1 MQKIII
7 AVDGFSGCG
16 KSTTAKS
23 VASALGYSYI
33 DSGAMYRAVT
43 LYFDQ
48 NYINLTDTKKI
59 LKALDNIHIT
69 FEFNSKIGGSETFLN
84 GLNVEEEIRTMYIS
98 ERVSAV
104 SAIPEVRHAMVY
116 LQQKLGKKGGIVM
129 DGRDIGTTVFPKAE
143 LKIFVVADMMIRAK
157 RRQDELA
164 DKGDLVTLDDVI
176 KNLSERDRIDST
188 RAESPLRRADDAK
201 DLDTSYLTIDEQ
213 VDIVMHLATSKMVE
227 KTKKKLAVQN

>member
-1 MQKIII
+1 VQKIII

-48 NYINLTDTKKI
+48 NYINHTDTKKI

-176 KNLSERDRIDST
+176 RNLSERDRIDST

>member
-1 MQKIII
+1 VQKIII

-104 SAIPEVRHAMVY
+104 SAIPEVRHAMVH

>member
-104 SAIPEVRHAMVY
+104 SAIPEVRHAMVH

>member
-48 NYINLTDTKKI
+48 NYINHTDTKKI

-176 KNLSERDRIDST
+176 RNLSERDRIDST

>member
-104 SAIPEVRHAMVY
+104 SAIPEVRHAMVQ

>member
-104 SAIPEVRHAMVY
+104 SAIPEVRHAMVH

-164 DKGDLVTLDDVI
+164 DKGDLVT
-176 KNLSERDRIDST
+176 
-188 RAESPLRRADDAK
+188 
-201 DLDTSYLTIDEQ
+201 SYLTIDEQ

>member
-16 KSTTAKS
+16 KSTTAKA
-23 VASALGYSYI
+23 VASALGYAYI

-48 NYINLTDTKKI
+48 NYINLTNQ
-59 LKALDNIHIT
+59 KAIVNALENIHIT
-69 FEFNSKIGGSETFLN
+69 FEFNSKLGASETFLN
-84 GLNVEEEIRTMYIS
+84 GLNVEEEIRSMYIS

-104 SAIPEVRHAMVY
+104 SAIPEVRYAMVY

-143 LKIFVVADMMIRAK
+143 LKIFVVADIMIRAK

-164 DKGDLVTLDDVI
+164 DKGDLVSLDDVI
-176 KNLSERDRIDST
+176 NNLSERDRIDST
-188 RAESPLRRADDAK
+188 RAESPLRRADDAY
-201 DLDTSYLTIDEQ
+201 DLDTTYLTIGEQ
-213 VDIVMHLATSKMVE
+213 VDIVIRLATTKKIQ
-227 KTKKKLAVQN
+227 KTKRKALENQ